1 MVESITNINLIAV
14 DFDPFEGPQIASL
27 APATEPQTEI
37 WATCKLGGDDAS
49 RAFNESISLRFH
61 GLLDRAAFEKAWH
74 ALVRRHEALHS
85 AFSADGRQIC
95 IFDEVAVDL
104 VYQDCSSK
112 SKVDQE
118 QIIADYVK
126 QDARYVFDLLTGP
139 LVKVCL
145 IKLSDTDHHFTLTGH
160 HIVCDGWSL
169 GILLQDL
176 SVLYSA
182 YARHRVPEL
191 PEAPAY
197 SQYALEQLAFEQS
210 DEYRQIE
217 EFWLNQYSDTVPVL
231 DLPTDFARPSLRT
244 YSIDRRDHLLN
255 DALAGAVKKMG
266 TQAGASFVTTLM
278 AAFEVFLHRV
288 TGQDDLVVGLPTS
301 GQSATGYLGLVGH
314 CVNLL
319 PLRSFPRPELSFL
332 DFLKQRKEAVLDAY
346 EHQRLTFGGLLKK
359 LPIARDPSRVPLV
372 PVIFNVDMGLDNGVD
387 FYGLDYQFISNPRD
401 FGAVDLFLNISDAAT
416 GKSSL
421 VFEWSYNTQLFKE
434 ATIDRMMAE
443 FERLLKT
450 IVDNPSI
457 QIEDILLADEGDQIR
472 KLAAWNNTVAD
483 YPRTASLHQ
492 LLEQTA
498 REFSDKTA
506 LIFTKQAELQ
516 SVTYRE
522 LHERA
527 NQIAHAIRKQGL
539 GATGNGSTPVVGV
552 LLDRSPHLVI
562 TLLAVLKA
570 GAAYVPID
578 PEYPHDRIAFMLA
591 DSSATMLITS
601 KKYHSAGQT
610 TYPSAENQGS
620 RTKVVLLENLLAE
633 RDQYPKEAPAIDVTG
648 KDLAYILYTSGSTG
662 KPKGVLIEHHN
673 LVNLL
678 YSMIAWP
685 GITKADNLLAVTT
698 VSFDIAGLELYL
710 PILVGATLVLADSE
724 TAKDGRALLE
734 AVTTFD
740 VSIIQATPIT
750 YKMMLAAG
758 WEEPLSLKILC
769 CGEPM
774 SKDLAQ
780 KVTARCG
787 SLWNMYGPTETTIY
801 STGKQILA
809 SDEIITIG
817 RPIQNTQ
824 VYILDEHL
832 NLLPEGSVG
841 ELYIA
846 GDGVARGYLNRP
858 ELTQEKFVPNPFN
871 KSGKGTMYRTGD
883 LGKFMASGE
892 IHCMGRIDQQ
902 VKVRG
907 YRIELGE
914 IEHALVTQPGIREAV
929 VVARED
935 RPGDQ
940 RLIAYLVTNPPLN
953 EEAFRSHILVWRSQ
967 LQESLPS
974 YMVPTD
980 FVSLDQ
986 LPITPNGKIDKNALP
1001 KPVSMLAV
1009 EHRKYTAPSTETEK
1023 VIAAIWQEALMLD
1036 QIDIDTDFFELG
1048 GHSMIAVQV
1057 MTQLEKETGKRL
1069 PLSILLTYPTVRKLG
1084 QLLQTNDQPTTWKSL
1099 VPIRPEGNKV
1109 PLYIIHGI
1117 GLNLLNFSS
1126 LISYLDPE
1134 QPIYGLQA
1142 KGLDGKDEPL
1152 DNMDDIAA
1160 FYLSEVLEQNP
1171 DGPYAIAGYSFGGYV
1186 ALEMARQLKAMG
1198 KEVKMLAMFDTN
1210 AQESDMNRSFGDWLV
1225 RKVLRQFPKFIWF
1238 TRSLIQNP
1246 VQTLKYQQG
1255 YVEGK
1260 IDYLLK
1266 AMGKRQEPEPEV
1278 VGMEH
1283 LNKIIEKHEYAFAN
1297 YTMKPYDGIVDLFK
1311 AQIRLYF
1318 VDDSKYLGWKKYARK
1333 GVRVHSVPGDHQ
1345 LMLLPPNDKAFA
1357 EALQKA
1363 LDNA

>member
-1 MVESITNINLIAV
+1 MAESIANVNLIAV
-14 DFDPFEGPQIASL
+14 DFNPFEGPQIVSL
-27 APATEPQTEI
+27 APATEPQIEI
-37 WATCKLGGDDAS
+37 WAACKLGGDDAS

-61 GLLDRAAFEKAWH
+61 GLLDRVAFGKAWQ
-74 ALVRRHEALHS
+74 ALVHRHEALHS

-95 IFDEVAVDL
+95 IFDELSIDL
-104 VYQDCSSK
+104 AYLDCSAK
-112 SKVDQE
+112 SKIEQE
-118 QIIADYVK
+118 QALTDYVQ
-126 QDARYVFDLLTGP
+126 QDALYVFDLLNGP
-139 LVKVCL
+139 LVKGCL
-145 IKLSDTDHHFTLTGH
+145 IKLSDTDYHFTLTGH

-176 SVLYSA
+176 SALYSA
-182 YARHRVPEL
+182 FARHRTPNL

-197 SQYALEQLAFEQS
+197 SQYAAEQQAFERS
-210 DEYRQIE
+210 EGYRQVE
-217 EFWLNQYSDTVPVL
+217 KFWLNQYSSTIPVL
-231 DLPTDFARPSLRT
+231 ELPTDFARPALRT
-244 YSIDRRDHLLN
+244 YAIARRDHLLN
-255 DALAGAVKKMG
+255 DTLAGTVKKMG
-266 TQAGASFVTTLM
+266 AKAGASFVTTLM

-288 TGQDDLVVGLPTS
+288 TGQDDIVVGLPTS

-319 PLRSFPRPELSFL
+319 PLRSFPRPELTFL
-332 DFLKQRKEAVLDAY
+332 EFLQQRKEGILDAY
-346 EHQRLTFGGLLKK
+346 EHQRLTFGSLLKK

-387 FYGLDYQFISNPRD
+387 FHGLDYQFISNPRE

-421 VFEWSYNTQLFKE
+421 VFEWSYNTHLFKE
-434 ATIDRMMAE
+434 TTIDRMMAE
-443 FERLLKT
+443 FERLLKA
-450 IVDNPSI
+450 IVENPSI
-457 QIEDILLADEGDQIR
+457 QIEDILLADKDDQSK
-472 KLAAWNNTVAD
+472 KLAAWNDTAANYPHTV
-483 YPRTASLHQ
+483 SLHS
-492 LLEQTA
+492 LLAKTA
-498 REFSDKTA
+498 REFADKPA
-506 LIFTKQAELQ
+506 LVFTRETEQQ
-516 SVTYRE
+516 TFTYRE

-527 NQIAHAIRKQGL
+527 NQIAQAIRKQGL
-539 GATGNGSTPVVGV
+539 ESTTHGSTPIVGV
-552 LLDRSPHLVI
+552 VLDRTPDLVI

-591 DSSATMLITS
+591 DSSATLLITS
-601 KKYHSAGQT
+601 KKYHSASQT
-610 TYPSAENQGS
+610 TYQVSGQPASQ
-620 RTKVVLLENLLAE
+620 TKVVLLESLLAE
-633 RDQYPKEAPAIDVTG
+633 LDQYPKEAPAVDVTG
-648 KDLAYILYTSGSTG
+648 NDLAYILYTSGSTG

-678 YSMIAWP
+678 YSMISWP
-685 GITKADNLLAVTT
+685 GITKDDILLAVTT

-710 PILVGATLVLADSE
+710 PILVGATMVLADSE
-724 TAKDGRALLE
+724 TTKDGRALLE
-734 AVTTFD
+734 TVSNFG

-758 WEEPLSLKILC
+758 WETRLPLKILC

-780 KVTARCG
+780 KLTARCG

-832 NLLPEGSVG
+832 NRLPEGSVG
-841 ELYIA
+841 EIYIA

-858 ELTQEKFVPNPFN
+858 ELTREKFVANPFDREK
-871 KSGKGTMYRTGD
+871 KSNMYRTGD
-883 LGKFMASGE
+883 LGKFMANGE
-892 IHCMGRIDQQ
+892 IHCLGRIDQQ

-914 IEHALVTQPGIREAV
+914 IEHALVTQKGISEAV

-940 RLIAYLVTNPPLN
+940 RLIAYLVTNPPLG
-953 EEAFRSHILVWRSQ
+953 EDTFRSQILVWRRQ
-967 LQESLPS
+967 LQENLPS

-980 FVSLDQ
+980 FVSLTQ

-1001 KPVSMLAV
+1001 KPVSMQVV
-1009 EHRKYTAPSTETEK
+1009 EHRKHTAPSTDAEK
-1023 VIAAIWQEALMLD
+1023 MIAVIWQEALMLD

-1069 PLSILLTYPTVRKLG
+1069 PLSILLTYPTVRKLA
-1084 QLLQTNDQPTTWKSL
+1084 QLLQANDQPTTWKSL

-1152 DNMDDIAA
+1152 DNMEDIAA

-1171 DGPYAIAGYSFGGYV
+1171 NGPYAIAGYSFGGYV

-1210 AQESDMNRSFGDWLV
+1210 AQESDMNRSMGDWLM
-1225 RKVLRQFPKFIWF
+1225 RKVLRQFPKLIWF
-1238 TRSLIQNP
+1238 TRSLIQKP
-1246 VQTLKYQQG
+1246 IETLRYQQG
-1255 YVEGK
+1255 YVEWK
-1260 IDYLLK
+1260 IDSLLK
-1266 AMGKRQEPEPEV
+1266 AIGMRQEPEPEV
-1278 VGMEH
+1278 GLEY
-1283 LNKIIEKHEYAFAN
+1283 LNKIIEKHEYAFSH
-1297 YTMKPYDGIVDLFK
+1297 YTMKPYDGIIDLFK
-1311 AQIRLYF
+1311 AQVRLYF
-1318 VDDSKYLGWKKYARK
+1318 VDDSKFLGWKKYAK
-1333 GVRVHSVPGDHQ
+1333 QGVRVHSVPGDHQ

-1357 EALQKA
+1357 EALQRA
-1363 LDNA
+1363 LDTA

>member
-1 MVESITNINLIAV
+1 MAESIANVNLIEV
-14 DFDPFEGPQIASL
+14 DFNPFEGPQIVSL
-27 APATEPQTEI
+27 APATEPQIEI
-37 WATCKLGGDDAS
+37 WAACKLGGDDAS

-61 GLLDRAAFEKAWH
+61 GVLDQLAFDKAWQ

-85 AFSADGRQIC
+85 AFSADGRQMC
-95 IFDEVAVDL
+95 IFDEVSIPL
-104 VYQDCSSK
+104 TYLDCAAK
-112 SKVDQE
+112 SKVEQE
-118 QIIADYVK
+118 QIIADYVQ
-126 QDARYVFDLLTGP
+126 QDARYVFDLLNGP
-139 LVKVCL
+139 LIKVCL

-176 SVLYSA
+176 SALYSA
-182 YARHRVPEL
+182 YARHRNPNL
-191 PEAPAY
+191 PEAPTY
-197 SQYALEQLAFEQS
+197 SQYALEQHQFEQS
-210 DEYRQIE
+210 EAYRQIE
-217 EFWLNQYSDTVPVL
+217 KFWLNQYSGTIPVL
-231 DLPTDFARPSLRT
+231 ELPTDFARPALRT
-244 YSIDRRDHLLN
+244 YSIDRRDHLLS

-266 TQAGASFVTTLM
+266 ARAGASFVTTLM

-288 TGQDDLVVGLPTS
+288 TGQDDIVVGLPTS

-319 PLRSFPRPELSFL
+319 PLRSFPRSELSFL
-332 DFLKQRKEAVLDAY
+332 EFLQQRKEGILDAY
-346 EHQRLTFGGLLKK
+346 EHQRLTFGSLLKK
-359 LPIARDPSRVPLV
+359 LPIVRDPSRVPLV

-387 FYGLDYQFISNPRD
+387 FHGLDYQFISNPRE

-416 GKSSL
+416 GKSAL

-443 FERLLKT
+443 FERLLKA
-450 IVDNPSI
+450 IVENPSI
-457 QIEDILLADEGDQIR
+457 QIEDILLADEDDQSR
-472 KLAAWNNTVAD
+472 KLATWNDTAAN
-483 YPRTASLHQ
+483 YPNTASLHS
-492 LLEQTA
+492 LLAQTA
-498 REFSDKTA
+498 NEFADKLA
-506 LIFTKQAELQ
+506 LVFTRQTEQ
-516 SVTYRE
+516 QTFTYRE

-527 NQIAHAIRKQGL
+527 NQLAQAIRKQGL
-539 GATGNGSTPVVGV
+539 GTRVNGSTPVVGV
-552 LLDRSPHLVI
+552 VLDRTPDLVI

-591 DSSATMLITS
+591 DSSATLLITS
-601 KKYHSAGQT
+601 KKYHSAGHT
-610 TYPSAENQGS
+610 TYPTLGQPANQ
-620 RTKVVLLENLLAE
+620 TKVVLLDTLLNE
-633 RDQYPKEAPAIDVTG
+633 LDQYPKEAPAIEVNG
-648 KDLAYILYTSGSTG
+648 NDLAYILYTSGSTG

-678 YSMIAWP
+678 YSMISWP
-685 GITKADNLLAVTT
+685 GIAKDDKLLAVTT

-724 TAKDGRALLE
+724 TTKDGRALLE
-734 AVTTFD
+734 TVSTFG
-740 VSIIQATPIT
+740 VSLIQATPIT

-758 WEEPLSLKILC
+758 WEERLPLKILC
-769 CGEPM
+769 CGEPL

-780 KVTARCG
+780 KLTARCG

-832 NLLPEGSVG
+832 NRLPEGSVG
-841 ELYIA
+841 EIYIA

-858 ELTQEKFVPNPFN
+858 ELTREKFVPNPFSTSK
-871 KSGKGTMYRTGD
+871 KSTMYRTGD
-883 LGKFMASGE
+883 LGKFMPDGE
-892 IHCMGRIDQQ
+892 IHCLGRIDQQ
-902 VKVRG
+902 VKIRG

-914 IEHALVTQPGIREAV
+914 IEHALVTQEGVSEAV

-940 RLIAYLVTNPPLN
+940 RLIAYLVTNPPLS
-953 EEAFRSHILVWRSQ
+953 EDAFRNQILMWRRQ
-967 LQESLPS
+967 LQENLPS

-980 FVSLDQ
+980 FVSLAQ

-1001 KPVSMLAV
+1001 KPASMLAV
-1009 EHRKYTAPSTETEK
+1009 EYRTHIAPSTETEK
-1023 VIAAIWQEALMLD
+1023 LIVGIWKEALMLD

-1057 MTQLEKETGKRL
+1057 MTQLEKETGQRL
-1069 PLSILLTYPTVRKLG
+1069 PLSILLTYPTVRKLA
-1084 QLLQTNDQPTTWKSL
+1084 QLLQTNEKPTTWTSL
-1099 VPIRPEGNKV
+1099 VPIRPEGNKD

-1152 DNMDDIAA
+1152 DKMEDIAA

-1171 DGPYAIAGYSFGGYV
+1171 NGPYAIAGYSFGGYV

-1210 AQESDMNRSFGDWLV
+1210 AQESDMNRSMGDWLM
-1225 RKVLRQFPKFIWF
+1225 RKVLRQFPKLIWF
-1238 TRSLIQNP
+1238 TRSLIQKP
-1246 VQTLKYQQG
+1246 IQTLKYQQG
-1255 YVEGK
+1255 YVEWK
-1260 IDYLLK
+1260 IDALLK
-1266 AMGKRQEPEPEV
+1266 AMGLRQEPEPEV
-1278 VGMEH
+1278 GLEH
-1283 LNKIIEKHEYAFAN
+1283 LNKIIEKHEYAFSH
-1297 YTMKPYDGIVDLFK
+1297 YTMKPYDGVIDLFK
-1311 AQIRLYF
+1311 AQVRLYF
-1318 VDDSKYLGWKKYARK
+1318 VDDSKFLGWKKYAKK

-1357 EALQKA
+1357 EALQRA
-1363 LDNA
+1363 LDQA